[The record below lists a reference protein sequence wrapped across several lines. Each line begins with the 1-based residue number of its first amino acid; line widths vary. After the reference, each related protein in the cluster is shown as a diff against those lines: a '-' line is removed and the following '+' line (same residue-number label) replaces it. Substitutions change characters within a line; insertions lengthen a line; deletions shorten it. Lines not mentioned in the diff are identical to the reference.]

1 MTEKEHL
8 CQFKHFKLSS
18 IIIRRV
24 FFFKAVID
32 TDGRYKIL
40 VLHTLRFNYVYGE
53 RKKKFFTLILYC
65 FEKINYF
72 SF

>member
-8 CQFKHFKLSS
+8 CQFKHFKISS
-18 IIIRRV
+18 IIIRR